1 MVLLIQCPDQPG
13 IVAKISD
20 FIFKRN
26 GNITDSSQHSTIGE
40 EGSREEET
48 FFMRVE
54 FHLVGEDTG
63 LESLKQAFAPLME
76 ELRATWNL
84 HSSEVLPRMALAVS
98 KFDHCLVDL
107 LYRVHSGE
115 IRAEIP
121 FIISNH
127 IDVQSIAA
135 TYDIPFVHLPVTQE
149 TKTDQER
156 QLIETIIAHSD
167 FLVLA
172 RYMQILSQDFLDQY
186 AKPVIN
192 IHHSFLPSFKGANPY
207 RQAFERGV
215 KLIGA
220 TAHYATTDLD
230 EGPIIE
236 QVVDRVT
243 HRDTVESLKSKGRSL
258 EQQALGRA
266 VKAHIEHR
274 VIRWGNKTIVFD

>member
-1 MVLLIQCPDQPG
+1 MHSMVLLIQCPDQPG
-13 IVAKISD
+13 IVAKVSD
-20 FIFKRN
+20 FVFKRN
-26 GNITDSSQHSTIGE
+26 GNITDSSQHSTDPEVG
-40 EGSREEET
+40 R
-48 FFMRVE
+48 FFMRIE
-54 FHLVGEDTG
+54 FNFGGRDTDFNG
-63 LESLKQAFAPLME
+63 LKQEFGPLMD
-76 ELRATWNL
+76 ELDATWEL
-84 HSSEVLPRMALAVS
+84 HSSETLSRMALAVS

-127 IDVQSIAA
+127 IDAQSIAA
-135 TYDIPFVHLPVTQE
+135 TYDIPFVHLPVTKD
-149 TKTDQER
+149 TKTEQER

-172 RYMQILSQDFLDQY
+172 RYMQILSEEFLEQY

-192 IHHSFLPSFKGANPY
+192 IHHSFLPSFIGANPY

-220 TAHYATTDLD
+220 TAHYATTNLD

-243 HRDTVESLKSKGRSL
+243 HRDTVESLQSKGRSL

-274 VIRWGNKTIVFD
+274 VIRWENKTIVFE

>member
-1 MVLLIQCPDQPG
+1 MHSMVLLIQCPDQPG

-26 GNITDSSQHSTIGE
+26 GNVTDSSQHSTGLD
-40 EGSREEET
+40 GGR

-54 FHLVGEDTG
+54 FNPVDGDTNVDV
-63 LESLKQAFAPLME
+63 LKQALGSLMI
-76 ELRATWNL
+76 ELNATWNL
-84 HSSEVLPRMALAVS
+84 HSSEELPRMALAVS

-107 LYRVHSGE
+107 LYRVRSGE

-121 FIISNH
+121 LIVSNH
-127 IDVQSIAA
+127 TDVKHHAD
-135 TYDIPFVHLPVTQE
+135 TYNVPFVHLPVTKE
-149 TKTDQER
+149 TKGEQER
-156 QLIETIIAHSD
+156 QFIETVVGKSD

-172 RYMQILSQDFLDQY
+172 RYMQILSQEFLDGY
-186 AKPVIN
+186 SKPVIN
-192 IHHSFLPSFKGANPY
+192 IHHSFLPSFKGANPH
-207 RQAFERGV
+207 RQAFDRGV

-220 TAHYATTDLD
+220 SAHYATTDLD

-243 HRDTVESLKSKGRSL
+243 HRDTVESLRNKGRSL

-274 VIRWGNKTIVFD
+274 VIRYENKTIVFE